1 MTIKTNLEVLTCLS
15 FHFCILFVV
24 VVTKSAG
31 DGGDEEVVAGETS
44 GAGGS

>member
-1 MTIKTNLEVLTCLS
+1 MAIKTNLEVLTCPLLQI
-15 FHFCILFVV
+15 CILLVV
-24 VVTKSAG
+24 VVSKSAG